1 VKADPVEVA
10 FLHAARTQLTPD
22 DLVVVGCSGG
32 GDSVALL
39 HLLHR
44 MSPKRRPG
52 LLVAHLDHGMRKGSA
67 ADRTFVERLAEKL
80 AVPFVADR
88 RAVPELKKKGE
99 SPELAARRV
108 RRAFLL
114 EVVKKTGATKLALG
128 HTLDDQAETILM
140 RLTRGAGPSALLGM
154 RAEGPA
160 PLVRPLLQIERAE
173 LRAWLKRKRLS
184 FRDDPS
190 NRDTRFDR
198 NFVRLKILPA
208 LRELNPQAARHIV
221 EGMARLRDD
230 VDYLDALSREAFGHG
245 SSGRLPAVLGRRIAR
260 LLKREA

>member
-1 VKADPVEVA
+1 MKADAVEVA
-10 FLHAARTQLTPD
+10 FLHAARRLLSTD

-44 MSPKRRPG
+44 MSAKKRPG
-52 LLVAHLDHGMRKGSA
+52 LLVAHLDHGMRSGSA
-67 ADRTFVERLAEKL
+67 ADRKWVEELAAKL
-80 AVPFVADR
+80 EVPSVADR
-88 RAVPELKKKGE
+88 RVVPDLKKKGE

-140 RLTRGAGPSALLGM
+140 RLARGAGPSALLGM
-154 RAEGPA
+154 RVEGPG
-160 PLVRPLLQIERAE
+160 PIVRPLLSVERAD
-173 LRAWLKRKRLS
+173 LRAWLKRKRIA

-190 NRDTRFDR
+190 NRDPRFDR
-198 NFVRLKILPA
+198 NFVRLKVLPL
-208 LRELNPQAARHIV
+208 LRALNPQAARHIV
-221 EGMARLRDD
+221 DGMARLRDD
-230 VDYLDALSREAFGHG
+230 VDYLAALAREAFGHE

-260 LLKREA
+260 LIK

>member
-1 VKADPVEVA
+1 MRADPVEVA
-10 FLHAARTQLTPD
+10 FLHAARALLSAE

-44 MSPKRRPG
+44 MSAKRRPG

-67 ADRTFVERLAEKL
+67 ADRTFVERLAARLEIPS
-80 AVPFVADR
+80 VSDR
-88 RAVPELKKKGE
+88 RVVPDLKRKGE

-140 RLTRGAGPSALLGM
+140 RLARGAGPSALLGM
-154 RAEGPA
+154 RAEGPK
-160 PLVRPLLQIERAE
+160 PLVRPLLSIERAD
-173 LRAWLKRKRLS
+173 LRSWLKRSRLP
-184 FRDDPS
+184 FHEDPT

-198 NFVRLKILPA
+198 NFVRLKILPP

-230 VDYLDALSREAFGHG
+230 VDYLDALSKEAFGHG

-260 LLKREA
+260 LFKTEG